1 MLSYRDMALRGNI
14 GPSMIQPTR
23 PVCPCCMHNM
33 TCNMCMNK
41 MIPAHK
47 VTPTHFMPILGP
59 GGEQMIPA
67 HQLIGPG
74 GEQMIPAHQLIGPG
88 GEQMIPAHQ
97 LIGPGGEQM
106 IPAHQVV
113 PTHYDPSHSIPAHQ
127 VVPTHYDPSH
137 SIPAHQVVPTHYD
150 PSHSI
155 PAHQVVPTH
164 YDPSH
169 SIPAHQVVPTHYD
182 PTIGPGGE
190 NQHVPF
196 KCLLETSREQVA
208 AIKAIEKANKA
219 YNKCI
224 NTAFSPVS

>member
-1 MLSYRDMALRGNI
+1 
-14 GPSMIQPTR
+14 
-23 PVCPCCMHNM
+23 M

-150 PSHSI
+150 P
-155 PAHQVVPTH
+155 
-164 YDPSH
+164 
-169 SIPAHQVVPTHYD
+169 
-182 PTIGPGGE
+182 TIGPGGE